1 MLFDEICISNENV
14 FLISV
19 VLIGQ
24 ISIVCSI
31 NMFVSIGN
39 GMLNFIGNSFSL
51 RELCGGLF
59 NSLAFPLSTLVVN
72 IADSIIVCIE

>member
-1 MLFDEICISNENV
+1 MLFDGICISNENV

-19 VLIGQ
+19 VLIGLV
-24 ISIVCSI
+24 VCSI
-31 NMFVSIGN
+31 NMFVSIGD
-39 GMLNFIGNSFSL
+39 GMLYFIGNSFSL
-51 RELCGGLF
+51 RELRGGLF